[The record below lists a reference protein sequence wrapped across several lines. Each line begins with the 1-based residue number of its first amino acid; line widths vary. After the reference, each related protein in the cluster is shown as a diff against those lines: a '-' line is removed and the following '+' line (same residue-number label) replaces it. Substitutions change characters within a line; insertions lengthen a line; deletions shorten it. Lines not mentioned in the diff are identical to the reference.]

1 MKKLNK
7 KQQQVTENNVVFYS
21 DKYGNI
27 ELRADVKKD
36 TIWATLDQIASLFGR
51 DKSVVSRH
59 LKNIFVTKELDR
71 NSVVAKYATTA
82 ADGKKYVVEYYNLD
96 VILSVG
102 YRVNSKQA
110 TQFRIWATTI
120 LRTYLV
126 SGHALN
132 THVLTT
138 SPDKFIGLDEA
149 VALLK
154 SSKHPGKLKGNLI
167 LKIKKEVV

>member
-1 MKKLNK
+1 M
-7 KQQQVTENNVVFYS
+7 T
-21 DKYGNI
+21 
-27 ELRADVKKD
+27 
-36 TIWATLDQIASLFGR
+36 TLDQIASLFGR

-126 SGHALN
+126 SGYALN